1 MDGLYNEFATPSQRG
16 YLIDRAVARRHS
28 ELRDARMRATR
39 PVPTTAHCDSQ
50 VPQPVTEKPIA
61 TPLLTVS
68 GYEDLLKKLGVK
80 LVVHIAGK
88 GNLPDSAELGDGYN
102 AYRRNWGDDTSPQE
116 QVALKALLADEYV
129 AADFN
134 SLFDWASAEVRKRG
148 GTSAQQIAFTFDG
161 DNYQENSPFTIG
173 IKYLLL
179 RAGLNVFAFKKAGT
193 AFVKLHDHFKTWS
206 TGANVQYSGLVLTDG
221 APKAYTSQKYDWYL
235 SYGMPLFESRQ
246 IRQPQKDKEIPA
258 DNKMGGD
265 AFGRKLIDPAR
276 PGLVQ
281 SSMATEYEALLGAK
295 GLRVTDVFPIASG
308 SKTEYRATLVQRV

>member
-1 MDGLYNEFATPSQRG
+1 MDGLYNEFAAPPQRG
-16 YLIDRAVARRHS
+16 YLIDRAVARRRS

-50 VPQPVTEKPIA
+50 VPQPATEKPIA
-61 TPLLTVS
+61 TPLYTVS
-68 GYEDLLKKLGVK
+68 GYEDQLKKLGVK

-102 AYRRNWGDDTSPQE
+102 AYQKYWGDDTSPQK
-116 QVALKALLADEYV
+116 QVELKTLLADVYV
-129 AADFN
+129 AADFK
-134 SLFDWASAEVRKRG
+134 SLFDWALDEVRKRG
-148 GTSAQQIAFTFDG
+148 GTKEQIAFTFDG

-179 RAGLNVFAFKKAGT
+179 RTGLKVFAFKKAGT
-193 AFVKLHDHFKTWS
+193 EFKKLHEHFKTWS
-206 TGANVQYSGLVLTDG
+206 TGADVQYSGLVLTDG

-235 SYGMPLFESRQ
+235 SYGMPLFRSRQ
-246 IRQPQKDKEIPA
+246 IRQPQKDKEIPE
-258 DNKMGGD
+258 DSTKGGD
-265 AFGRKLIDPAR
+265 AFGRKLIDPDR

-281 SSMATEYEALLGAK
+281 SSMATEYEALLEAK
-295 GLRVTDVFPIASG
+295 GLAVTDVFPIASG